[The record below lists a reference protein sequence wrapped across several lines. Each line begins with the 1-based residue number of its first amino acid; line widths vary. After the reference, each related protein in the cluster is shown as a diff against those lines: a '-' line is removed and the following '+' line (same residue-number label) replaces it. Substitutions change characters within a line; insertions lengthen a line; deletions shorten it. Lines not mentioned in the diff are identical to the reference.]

1 VDLGLLVPATL
12 NSKLS
17 MANEHR
23 SLPYMRC
30 TQLVRQHP
38 QTLWWAIVM
47 PSPEAYHPNIDNDE
61 SRAALARQYDL
72 AVY

>member
-1 VDLGLLVPATL
+1 
-12 NSKLS
+12 
-17 MANEHR
+17 
-23 SLPYMRC
+23 MRC